1 MDTKTENLPLF
12 TSVRAAQEFP
22 LLSGNRECGRRRMN
36 FVYGSASVVHTRAFG
51 RLGEA
56 VREEIESWD
65 LFPSFLR
72 RASRLSSL
80 PHIRSECLRSRLP
93 LFLPEILS
101 FNSVFP
107 TFMQEGFPLGD
118 FFHPTSFPFLHLL
131 HAVLYY
137 VDIHF
142 LHFNLSPLCPR
153 EMPVDRMEMDSPHSR
168 FSVCTIII
176 IFARE

>member
-1 MDTKTENLPLF
+1 
-12 TSVRAAQEFP
+12 
-22 LLSGNRECGRRRMN
+22 MN
-36 FVYGSASVVHTRAFG
+36 FVYGSASVVHTPIGGG
-51 RLGEA
+51 RLRGN
-56 VREEIESWD
+56 RELGD

-80 PHIRSECLRSRLP
+80 PHIRSECSRSRLP
-93 LFLPEILS
+93 LFLPEVLS

-137 VDIHF
+137 VDTFSPFQF
-142 LHFNLSPLCPR
+142 LPPLPAGNACGYG
-153 EMPVDRMEMDSPHSR
+153 MEMDSPSLGSQFALSSSFSR
-168 FSVCTIII
+168 ANRKQKQRRRKQQQQKLPLSPADRGSG
-176 IFARE
+176 FANRRGSKRI